1 MGLQLKSLARLVET
15 DVPVEA
21 KAQQLQIDAAYT
33 VDDGIV
39 LCTGIGSIGV
49 RAIRQVG
56 LCGVDV
62 HTVEQVTV
70 HEAPVAF
77 RVLLGQSALLVQV
90 DGGHLEKI
98 DVALVVPLHQLLVCA
113 HRGASGGQA

>member
-49 RAIRQVG
+49 RAIRQVAG
-56 LCGVDV
+56 SMF
-62 HTVEQVTV
+62 T
-70 HEAPVAF
+70 
-77 RVLLGQSALLVQV
+77 QSNRLRCMKLQ
-90 DGGHLEKI
+90 
-98 DVALVVPLHQLLVCA
+98 
-113 HRGASGGQA
+113 